1 MKQPLPPCIK
11 VVQIDYR
18 FCAGPL
24 YCTEFSSYWKTN
36 QAGSYLIDR
45 ELSGNCVWP
54 LYWKDIFCPLS
65 QTIDV
70 YGPFIAP
77 ESQAAIMFKSAFFEA
92 ALCVAIASGL
102 PSQRPR
108 ENYPHLC
115 HLWAVQFKV
124 PVLILKI
131 LCCWS
136 HNNLKLSS
144 L

>member
-77 ESQAAIMFKSAFFEA
+77 ESQAAIMFKSAFFWSCT
-92 ALCVAIASGL
+92 LCSNCKWFTLTETKRELSSPL
-102 PSQRPR
+102 PSLSRAIQSASLDPQ
-108 ENYPHLC
+108 NFML
-115 HLWAVQFKV
+115 
-124 PVLILKI
+124 LK
-131 LCCWS
+131 S
-136 HNNLKLSS
+136 Q
-144 L
+144 